1 MPRRTIGRLH
11 VITCADTRMGRSHAE
26 LAELA
31 ILGGA
36 DTIQYR
42 SKSPDIRE
50 MIAEALAVRE
60 VCARHGV
67 TFLVNDRV
75 DVALAVDADGVH
87 LGRDDMPIATA
98 RRMLGDGRI
107 IGGTVRN
114 REHLMGAFRE
124 TADYVGLGP
133 IFGTSSKIV
142 PISPLGLAVVR
153 EVATGSPIPVIG
165 IAGIDAGNAGD
176 VIAAGAYGVA
186 VIGAVCRADDVT
198 AAARELRERIRERA

>member
-1 MPRRTIGRLH
+1 MPRGTIGRLH
-11 VITCADTRMGRSHAE
+11 VITRADTRPGRSHAE

-50 MIAEALAVRE
+50 MIAEARAVRD

-75 DVALAVDADGVH
+75 DVALAVEADGVH
-87 LGRDDMPIATA
+87 LGRDDMPIETA
-98 RRMLGDGRI
+98 RRILGEGRI

-114 REHLMGAFRE
+114 REHLMRAFHE

-142 PISPLGLAVVR
+142 PIAPLGLAVVR
-153 EVATGSPIPVIG
+153 EVTAASPIPVIG
-165 IAGIDAGNAGD
+165 IAGIDAGNARD

-186 VIGAVCRADDVT
+186 VIGAVCGADDVT
-198 AAARELRERIRERA
+198 AAARMLREQIKP